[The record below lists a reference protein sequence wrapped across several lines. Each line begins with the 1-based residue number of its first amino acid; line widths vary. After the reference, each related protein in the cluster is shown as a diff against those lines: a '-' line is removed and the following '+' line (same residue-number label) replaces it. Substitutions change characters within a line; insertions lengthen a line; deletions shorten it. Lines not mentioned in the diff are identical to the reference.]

1 MVFNG
6 ITSVLLAEIFQGDW
20 TAKGETEDLLKK
32 EVIFD
37 YFTLFVMRL
46 YASSYGA
53 TTTSI
58 SCLTHYVRVTTKVVI

>member
-1 MVFNG
+1 MELRRCYWLKFIRV
-6 ITSVLLAEIFQGDW
+6 IEQR
-20 TAKGETEDLLKK
+20 TAKGETDLLKK

-37 YFTLFVMRL
+37 YFTLFFMQL

-58 SCLTHYVRVTTKVVI
+58 SCLTHYVRVTTTVVI